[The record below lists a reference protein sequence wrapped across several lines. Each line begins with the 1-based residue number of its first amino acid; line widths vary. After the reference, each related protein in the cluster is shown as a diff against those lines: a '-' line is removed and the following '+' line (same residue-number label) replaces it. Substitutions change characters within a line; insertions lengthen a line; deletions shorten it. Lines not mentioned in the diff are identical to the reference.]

1 MVNKQGVHPFNFCLF
16 VVVVVVFIHL
26 FFLKKFFVLFFL
38 VNIQDALFLK
48 KGKTRTRFSVVFLV
62 LLSFL
67 ILLL

>member
-1 MVNKQGVHPFNFCLF
+1 MVNKQGVHPFNICLF
-16 VVVVVVFIHL
+16 VVVVFIHL

-48 KGKTRTRFSVVFLV
+48 KGKTRTRFSVMFLV

-67 ILLL
+67 ILLLL